1 MNTELDSLQT
11 ITDSES
17 VELEPVL
24 LESQDTDTHC
34 LQAIRKHFSNIVSTL
49 IDKIKSLF
57 NYDNTTDTVQPDT
70 TSLEA
75 DINSD
80 LHEQLLTITVA
91 LNKAV
96 HLNQPVQLHKTV
108 ATV

>member
-24 LESQDTDTHC
+24 LELQDTDIHC
-34 LQAIRKHFSNIVSTL
+34 LDTIKKHFSNIVST
-49 IDKIKSLF
+49 
-57 NYDNTTDTVQPDT
+57 NTTDTVQPDT

-96 HLNQPVQLHKTV
+96 HLNQPVQLHKSV